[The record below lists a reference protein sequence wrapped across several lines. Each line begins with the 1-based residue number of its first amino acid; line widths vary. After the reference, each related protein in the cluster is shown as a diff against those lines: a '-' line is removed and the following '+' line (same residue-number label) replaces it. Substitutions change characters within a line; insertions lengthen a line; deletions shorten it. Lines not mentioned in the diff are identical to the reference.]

1 MPLPDH
7 GQIIMIIMIINGD
20 HHDKDADDILSLLL
34 FLVEIM
40 ITMIWITVVVTLAH
54 SLN

>member
-7 GQIIMIIMIINGD
+7 GQIIMIINGD
-20 HHDKDADDILSLLL
+20 HHDKDADSYDILSLLL

-40 ITMIWITVVVTLAH
+40 ITMIWITLVVTLAH